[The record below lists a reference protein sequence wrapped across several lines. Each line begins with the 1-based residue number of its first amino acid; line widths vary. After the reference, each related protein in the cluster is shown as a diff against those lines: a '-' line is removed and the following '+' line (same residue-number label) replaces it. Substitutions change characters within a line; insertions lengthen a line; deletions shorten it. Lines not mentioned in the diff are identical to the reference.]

1 MLPELLNFRIF
12 SEKIYLRLFT
22 KRESWCIYESPAG
35 DHVTNDSAGRGG
47 DYDFGAEWTCSGEPE
62 WMATLVDAMIYTFHT
77 KRQSPPFIK
86 GTAGDSKNEH

>member
-47 DYDFGAEWTCSGEPE
+47 DYDFGAE
-62 WMATLVDAMIYTFHT
+62 
-77 KRQSPPFIK
+77 
-86 GTAGDSKNEH
+86 